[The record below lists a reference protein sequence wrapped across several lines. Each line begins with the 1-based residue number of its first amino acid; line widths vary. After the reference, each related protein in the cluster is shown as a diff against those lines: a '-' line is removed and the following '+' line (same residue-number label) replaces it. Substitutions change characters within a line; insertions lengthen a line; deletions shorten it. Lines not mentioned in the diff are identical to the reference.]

1 MKSRN
6 FEAEVLKGVE
16 TAVSLYDQVKSR
28 LLTGEFDPG
37 QRLSADRLRHDYGVS
52 ASSMREILFRLSTVG
67 LADFQEQRGFRIPAQ
82 SLERQHDL
90 TQFRI
95 FLEQQ
100 GARLS
105 IRLGGVAWEAQLA
118 AAHHKLSHIE
128 GAVTGHAADPALLAL
143 WTAAERD
150 FHRTLI
156 GACGSEVLKST
167 HGQIYD
173 QFRQQLITVDRK
185 FVYLPQN
192 VAQHQ
197 IILDAAL
204 AKDEALTCR
213 SIQDHLSRHLI
224 RELPQQ
230 GAA

>member
-1 MKSRN
+1 MPPDST
-6 FEAEVLKGVE
+6 L
-16 TAVSLYDQVKSR
+16 SLYEEVKSR

-37 QRLSADRLRHDYGVS
+37 QRLRAERLRNDHGVS
-52 ASSMREILFRLSTVG
+52 ASTMREILFRLSAVG
-67 LADFQEQRGFRIPAQ
+67 LADFQEQRGFRIPSQ

-90 TQFRI
+90 AQFRI

-105 IRLGGVAWEAQLA
+105 IRLGGVAWEAQLS

-128 GAVTGHAADPALLAL
+128 RVVAGQSADPALLAL
-143 WTAAERD
+143 WTAAELE

-156 GACGSEVLKST
+156 GACASEVLKST
-167 HGQIYD
+167 HRLLYD

-197 IILDAAL
+197 AILDAAL
-204 AKDEALTCR
+204 AKDEALTCAQ
-213 SIQDHLSRHLI
+213 IKEHLSRHLI
-224 RELPQQ
+224 RPLPQKVV
-230 GAA
+230 A

>member
-1 MKSRN
+1 MSV
-6 FEAEVLKGVE
+6 AE
-16 TAVSLYDQVKSR
+16 SQPLYEQVKSR

-37 QRLSADRLRHDYGVS
+37 QRLRADRLRAEYGVS
-52 ASSMREILFRLSTVG
+52 ASTMREILFRLSTVG
-67 LADFQEQRGFRIPAQ
+67 LADFQEQRGFRIPEQ
-82 SLERQHDL
+82 SRERQHDL

-105 IRLGGVAWEAQLA
+105 IRLGGVAWEAQLS

-128 GAVTGHAADPALLAL
+128 GAVTRQKLDATLLAL
-143 WTAAERD
+143 WTAAELE

-167 HGQIYD
+167 HGRIYD

-185 FVYLPQN
+185 FDYLPQN
-192 VAQHQ
+192 VAQHHL
-197 IILDAAL
+197 ILNAAL

-213 SIQDHLSRHLI
+213 YIEEHLSRHLI
-224 RELPQQ
+224 RDLSRR

>member
-1 MKSRN
+1 MSLGTEK
-6 FEAEVLKGVE
+6 
-16 TAVSLYDQVKSR
+16 SLYEQVKTR

-37 QRLSADRLRHDYGVS
+37 QRLRADRLRDDYGVS
-52 ASSMREILFRLSTVG
+52 ASTMREILFRLSTVG
-67 LADFQEQRGFRIPAQ
+67 LADFQEQRGFRIPPQ

-90 TQFRI
+90 AQFRI

-105 IRLGGVAWEAQLA
+105 IRQGGVAWEAQLS

-128 GAVTGHAADPALLAL
+128 TRVAGQQPDPALLAL
-143 WTAAERD
+143 WTAAELE

-156 GACGSEVLKST
+156 GACGSEMLQST
-167 HGQIYD
+167 HAVTYD

-197 IILDAAL
+197 AILDAAL
-204 AKDEALTCR
+204 AKDEELTCAR
-213 SIQDHLSRHLI
+213 IADHMSRHLVRPI
-224 RELPQQ
+224 PEQ
-230 GAA
+230 AAG

>member
-1 MKSRN
+1 MSDP
-6 FEAEVLKGVE
+6 FA
-16 TAVSLYDQVKSR
+16 ASLYEKVKSR
-28 LLTGEFDPG
+28 LLTGEFEPG
-37 QRLSADRLRHDYGVS
+37 QRLRAEGLRRDYGVS
-52 ASSMREILFRLSTVG
+52 ATTMREILFRLSTVG
-67 LADFQEQRGFRIPAQ
+67 LADFQEQRGFRIPEQ

-105 IRLGGVAWEAQLA
+105 IELGGVAWEAQLS

-128 GAVTGHAADPALLAL
+128 QAVGGQSADPALLAL

-156 GACGSEVLKST
+156 GACDSDVLKST
-167 HGQIYD
+167 HGVIYD
-173 QFRQQLITVDRK
+173 QFRQQLITVDRN
-185 FVYLPQN
+185 FVFLPQN

-197 IILDAAL
+197 VILDAAL
-204 AKDEALTCR
+204 AKDAPLICSQIE
-213 SIQDHLSRHLI
+213 DHLSRHLI
-224 RELPQQ
+224 RPLAKR
-230 GAA
+230 GVA